1 MGKSIYFKNKFW
13 CIIIVKSVKKV
24 NMMQD
29 FQLIVASIKNS
40 MSIWAIIDILVVA
53 FIFYKGYKLIQ
64 ETRAEQLLKGILL
77 IFLLIPISHFL
88 RLNMLNFILTKT
100 LTIGLLSMVII
111 FQPEIR
117 KALEHIGSSTFNDL
131 HIVDNDEELEKLVDE
146 IVEAINN
153 MAAEK
158 TGALIAIEQKIGL
171 DEYIKTGTQI
181 DALISDS
188 LLENIF
194 VKNTP
199 LHDGAMIISYDRI
212 VAAGCVLPLSSNSNI
227 SKLLGTRHR
236 AAIGLSEVSDALVLI
251 VSEETGNISLAVK
264 GRLTKNYDSKKL
276 KNVLLKILKNRRDK
290 EDKSIKGRVGEW
302 LRKLKIKKY

>member
-1 MGKSIYFKNKFW
+1 MIRLGDWSFIITSIEN
-13 CIIIVKSVKKV
+13 
-24 NMMQD
+24 
-29 FQLIVASIKNS
+29 SI
-40 MSIWAIIDILVVA
+40 SIWAVVDILVVA

-77 IFLLIPISHFL
+77 IFLLIPISHIL
-88 RLNMLNFILTKT
+88 RLNMLYFILTKT

-131 HIVDNDEELEKLVDE
+131 HIVNNDEDLENLVDE
-146 IVEAINN
+146 IIEAVDN

-158 TGALIAIEQKIGL
+158 TGALIAIEQKTGL
-171 DEYIKTGTQI
+171 DEYIKTGTKI
-181 DALISDS
+181 DAVISDS
-188 LLENIF
+188 LIENIF

-212 VAAGCVLPLSSNSNI
+212 VAAGCVLPLSSNPNI

-236 AAIGLSEVSDALVLI
+236 AAIGLSEVSDALLII
-251 VSEETGNISLAVK
+251 VSEETGGISLAVK
-264 GRLTKNYDSKKL
+264 GRLTKNYDSSKL
-276 KNVLLKILKNRRDK
+276 KNVILKILRGRRDK
-290 EDKSIKGRVGEW
+290 DDKSIKGRVGRW
-302 LRKLKIKKY
+302 LRKLKIKKF

>member
-1 MGKSIYFKNKFW
+1 MQDIQS
-13 CIIIVKSVKKV
+13 IIV
-24 NMMQD
+24 
-29 FQLIVASIKNS
+29 SIKSS
-40 MSIWAIIDILVVA
+40 MSVWAIIDILVVA

-131 HIVDNDEELEKLVDE
+131 HIVDNDEELERIVDE
-146 IVEAINN
+146 LVEAVNN

-158 TGALIAIEQKIGL
+158 TGALIAIEQKTGL
-171 DEYIKTGTQI
+171 DEYIKTGTSI
-181 DALISDS
+181 DAVISDS
-188 LLENIF
+188 LIENIF

-212 VAAGCVLPLSSNSNI
+212 VAAGCVLPLTSNPNI
-227 SKLLGTRHR
+227 NKLLGTRHR
-236 AAIGLSEVSDALVLI
+236 AAIGLSEVSDAIVLI
-251 VSEETGNISLAVK
+251 VSEETGDISLAIK
-264 GRLTKNYDSKKL
+264 GRITKNYDSKKL
-276 KNVLLKILKNRRDK
+276 KNILLKILRSRRDK

-302 LRKLKIKKY
+302 LRKLRIKKY

>member
-1 MGKSIYFKNKFW
+1 
-13 CIIIVKSVKKV
+13 
-24 NMMQD
+24 MQD
-29 FQLIVASIKNS
+29 IQFIITSLKNS
-40 MSIWAIIDILVVA
+40 MSISAVIDILVVA

-131 HIVDNDEELEKLVDE
+131 HIVDNDEELERVVDE
-146 IVEAINN
+146 IVEAVIN

-158 TGALIAIEQKIGL
+158 TGALIAIEQKTGL
-171 DEYIKTGTQI
+171 DEYIKTGTYV
-181 DALISDS
+181 DAAVSDS
-188 LLENIF
+188 LIENIF

-212 VAAGCVLPLSSNSNI
+212 VAASCVLPLSSNPNI

-236 AAIGLSEVSDALVLI
+236 AAIGLSEVSDALLII
-251 VSEETGNISLAVK
+251 VSEETGGISLAVK
-264 GRLTKNYDSKKL
+264 GRLTKNYDGAKL
-276 KNVLLKILKNRRDK
+276 KNILLKILRGRRDRD
-290 EDKSIKGRVGEW
+290 DKSIKGRVKVW
-302 LRKLKIKKY
+302 LRKLKIRKY

>member
-1 MGKSIYFKNKFW
+1 MQDIQS
-13 CIIIVKSVKKV
+13 IIV
-24 NMMQD
+24 
-29 FQLIVASIKNS
+29 SIKSS
-40 MSIWAIIDILVVA
+40 MSIWAMIDILVVA

-77 IFLLIPISHFL
+77 MLLLIPISHFL

-100 LTIGLLSMVII
+100 LTIGLLSIVII

-131 HIVDNDEELEKLVDE
+131 HIVDNDEELEHIVDE
-146 IVEAINN
+146 LVEAINN

-158 TGALIAIEQKIGL
+158 TGALIAIEQKTGL
-171 DEYIKTGTQI
+171 DEYIKTGTLI
-181 DALISDS
+181 DATISDS
-188 LLENIF
+188 LIENIF

-212 VAAGCVLPLSSNSNI
+212 VAASCVLPLTSNPNI
-227 SKLLGTRHR
+227 NKLLGTRHR
-236 AAIGLSEVSDALVLI
+236 AAIGLSEVSDAIVLI
-251 VSEETGNISLAVK
+251 VSEETGNISLAIK
-264 GRLTKNYDSKKL
+264 GRITRNYDSKKL
-276 KNVLLKILKNRRDK
+276 KNILLKILRNRRDK

-302 LRKLKIKKY
+302 LRKLRIKKY

>member
-1 MGKSIYFKNKFW
+1 
-13 CIIIVKSVKKV
+13 
-24 NMMQD
+24 MQEI
-29 FQLIVASIKNS
+29 QLIIASIKNS
-40 MSIWAIIDILVVA
+40 MSVWAIIDILVVA

-88 RLNMLNFILTKT
+88 RLNMLYFILTKT

-117 KALEHIGSSTFNDL
+117 RALERIGSSTFNDL
-131 HIVDNDEELEKLVDE
+131 HIVDNDEELEFLVDE
-146 IVEAINN
+146 LVIAINN

-158 TGALIAIEQKIGL
+158 TGALIVIEQKTGL
-171 DEYIKTGTQI
+171 DEYIKTGTHI
-181 DALISDS
+181 DAVISDS
-188 LLENIF
+188 LIENIF

-212 VAAGCVLPLSSNSNI
+212 VAAGCVLPLSSNPNI

-236 AAIGLSEVSDALVLI
+236 AAIGISEVSDALILI

-264 GRLTKNYDSKKL
+264 GRLTKNYDSTKL
-276 KNVLLKILKNRRDK
+276 KNVLLKILRNRRDR
-290 EDKSIKGRVGEW
+290 EDKSIKGRVGAW

>member
-1 MGKSIYFKNKFW
+1 MGDLKFIVTSIQ
-13 CIIIVKSVKKV
+13 S
-24 NMMQD
+24 
-29 FQLIVASIKNS
+29 S
-40 MSIWAIIDILVVA
+40 MSIWAIVDILVVA

-77 IFLLIPISHFL
+77 VFLLIPISHFL

-100 LTIGLLSMVII
+100 LTIGVLSMVII

-146 IVEAINN
+146 IVVAVNN

-158 TGALIAIEQKIGL
+158 TGALIAIEQKTGL
-171 DEYIKTGTQI
+171 DEYVKTGTQI
-181 DALISDS
+181 DAVISDS
-188 LLENIF
+188 LIENIF

-212 VAAGCVLPLSSNSNI
+212 VAAGCVLPLSSNPNI

-236 AAIGLSEVSDALVLI
+236 AAIGLSEVSDALLLI
-251 VSEETGNISLAVK
+251 VSEETGGISLAIK
-264 GRLTKNYDSKKL
+264 GRLTKNYDSEKL
-276 KNVLLKILKNRRDK
+276 KHVILKILRARRDK
-290 EDKSIKGRVGEW
+290 DDKSIKGRVGEW
-302 LRKLKIKKY
+302 LRKLRRKNY

>member
-1 MGKSIYFKNKFW
+1 MYNYKQD
-13 CIIIVKSVKKV
+13 CEEV
-24 NMMQD
+24 NEMQD
-29 FQLIVASIKNS
+29 LQFIISSIKNG
-40 MSIWAIIDILVVA
+40 MSVWAVIDILVVA

-131 HIVDNDEELEKLVDE
+131 HIVDNDEELERLVDE
-146 IVEAINN
+146 IVESVNN
-153 MAAEK
+153 MSAEK
-158 TGALIAIEQKIGL
+158 LGALIAIEQKIGL
-171 DEYIKTGTQI
+171 DEYIKTGTHI
-181 DALISDS
+181 DAAVSDALI
-188 LLENIF
+188 ENIF

-212 VAAGCVLPLSSNSNI
+212 VAAGCVLPLSSNFNI

-236 AAIGLSEVSDALVLI
+236 AAIGLSEVSDALLII
-251 VSEETGNISLAVK
+251 VSEETGNVSLAVK
-264 GRLTKNYDSKKL
+264 GRLTKNYDGAKL
-276 KNVLLKILKNRRDK
+276 KLILLKILRGRRDK
-290 EDKSIKGRVGEW
+290 DDKSIKGRVGEW
-302 LRKLKIKKY
+302 LRKLKIKI

>member
-1 MGKSIYFKNKFW
+1 MDGI
-13 CIIIVKSVKKV
+13 
-24 NMMQD
+24 
-29 FQLIVASIKNS
+29 QLVIASIKNS
-40 MSIWAIIDILVVA
+40 LSISAVIDILVVA

-77 IFLLIPISHFL
+77 ILLLIPISHLL

-100 LTIGLLSMVII
+100 LTIGVLSMVII

-131 HIVDNDEELEKLVDE
+131 HIVDNDEELERLVDE
-146 IVEAINN
+146 LVEAINN

-158 TGALIAIEQKIGL
+158 TGALIAIEQKMGL
-171 DEYIKTGTQI
+171 DDYIKTGTQI
-181 DALISDS
+181 DAVISDS
-188 LLENIF
+188 LIENIF

-212 VAAGCVLPLSSNSNI
+212 VAAGCVLPLSSNPNI

-264 GRLTKNYDSKKL
+264 GRLTKNYDGTKL
-276 KNVLLKILKNRRDK
+276 KNVLLKILRNRRDK
-290 EDKSIKGRVGEW
+290 DDKSIKGRVGEW

>member
-1 MGKSIYFKNKFW
+1 MGDWNFIISSIEN
-13 CIIIVKSVKKV
+13 
-24 NMMQD
+24 
-29 FQLIVASIKNS
+29 SI
-40 MSIWAIIDILVVA
+40 SIWAFVDILVVA

-77 IFLLIPISHFL
+77 IFLLIPISHIL
-88 RLNMLNFILTKT
+88 RLNMLYFILTKT

-131 HIVDNDEELEKLVDE
+131 HIVNNDEDLESLVDE
-146 IVEAINN
+146 IIEAVDN

-158 TGALIAIEQKIGL
+158 TGALIAIEQKTGL

-181 DALISDS
+181 DAVISDS
-188 LLENIF
+188 LIENIF

-212 VAAGCVLPLSSNSNI
+212 VAAGCVLPLSSNPNI

-236 AAIGLSEVSDALVLI
+236 AAIGLSEVSDALLII
-251 VSEETGNISLAVK
+251 VSEETGGISLAVK
-264 GRLTKNYDSKKL
+264 GRLTKNYDSSKL
-276 KNVLLKILKNRRDK
+276 KNVILKILRGRRDK
-290 EDKSIKGRVGEW
+290 DDKSIKGRVGRW
-302 LRKLKIKKY
+302 LRKLKIKKS

>member
-1 MGKSIYFKNKFW
+1 
-13 CIIIVKSVKKV
+13 
-24 NMMQD
+24 MQD

>member
-1 MGKSIYFKNKFW
+1 MGDWSFIITSIEN
-13 CIIIVKSVKKV
+13 
-24 NMMQD
+24 
-29 FQLIVASIKNS
+29 SI
-40 MSIWAIIDILVVA
+40 SIWAVVDILVVA

-77 IFLLIPISHFL
+77 IFLLIPISHIL
-88 RLNMLNFILTKT
+88 RLNMLYFILTKT

-131 HIVDNDEELEKLVDE
+131 HIVNNDEDLENLVDE
-146 IVEAINN
+146 IIEAVDN

-158 TGALIAIEQKIGL
+158 TGALIAIEQKTGL
-171 DEYIKTGTQI
+171 DEYIKTGTKI
-181 DALISDS
+181 DAVISDS
-188 LLENIF
+188 LIENIF

-212 VAAGCVLPLSSNSNI
+212 VAAGCVLPLSSNPNI

-236 AAIGLSEVSDALVLI
+236 AAIGLSEVSDALLII
-251 VSEETGNISLAVK
+251 VSEETGGISLAVK
-264 GRLTKNYDSKKL
+264 GRLTKNYDSSKL
-276 KNVLLKILKNRRDK
+276 KNVILKILRGRRDK
-290 EDKSIKGRVGEW
+290 DDKSIKGRVGRW
-302 LRKLKIKKY
+302 LRKLKIKKF

>member
-1 MGKSIYFKNKFW
+1 
-13 CIIIVKSVKKV
+13 
-24 NMMQD
+24 MQD
-29 FQLIVASIKNS
+29 IQLIITSIKNS
-40 MSIWAIIDILVVA
+40 MSISAVIDILVVA

-77 IFLLIPISHFL
+77 ILLLIPVSHLL

-100 LTIGLLSMVII
+100 LTIGVLSMVII

-131 HIVDNDEELEKLVDE
+131 HIVDNDEELEHIVDE
-146 IVEAINN
+146 LVEAINN

-158 TGALIAIEQKIGL
+158 TGALIAIEQKTGL
-171 DEYIKTGTQI
+171 DEYIKTGTKI
-181 DALISDS
+181 DAIISDS
-188 LLENIF
+188 LVENIF

-212 VAAGCVLPLSSNSNI
+212 VAAGCVLPLSGNPNI

-251 VSEETGNISLAVK
+251 VSEETGNISLVVK
-264 GRLTKNYDSKKL
+264 GRLTKNYDSTKL
-276 KNVLLKILKNRRDK
+276 KNVLLKILRNRRDK
-290 EDKSIKGRVGEW
+290 DDKSIKGRVGEW

>member
-1 MGKSIYFKNKFW
+1 MHEMEL
-13 CIIIVKSVKKV
+13 IIASV
-24 NMMQD
+24 
-29 FQLIVASIKNS
+29 KNS
-40 MSIWAIIDILVVA
+40 MSVWAIIDILVVA

-64 ETRAEQLLKGILL
+64 ETGAEQLLKGILL

-88 RLNMLNFILTKT
+88 RLNMLYFILTKT

-117 KALEHIGSSTFNDL
+117 RALERIGSSTFNDL
-131 HIVDNDEELEKLVDE
+131 HIVDNDEELENLVDE
-146 IVEAINN
+146 LVIAINN

-158 TGALIAIEQKIGL
+158 TGALIVIEQKTSL

-188 LLENIF
+188 LIENIF

-212 VAAGCVLPLSSNSNI
+212 VAASCVLPLSSNPNI

-236 AAIGLSEVSDALVLI
+236 AAIGLSEVSDALILI

-264 GRLTKNYDSKKL
+264 GRLTKNYDSTKL
-276 KNVLLKILKNRRDK
+276 KNILLKILRSRRDK

>member
-1 MGKSIYFKNKFW
+1 MGDWSFIITSIEN
-13 CIIIVKSVKKV
+13 
-24 NMMQD
+24 
-29 FQLIVASIKNS
+29 SI
-40 MSIWAIIDILVVA
+40 SIWAVVDILVVA

-77 IFLLIPISHFL
+77 IFLLIPISHIL
-88 RLNMLNFILTKT
+88 RLNMLYFILTKT

-131 HIVDNDEELEKLVDE
+131 HIVNNDEDLENLVDE
-146 IVEAINN
+146 IIEAVDN

-158 TGALIAIEQKIGL
+158 TGALIAIEQKTGL
-171 DEYIKTGTQI
+171 DEYIKTGTKI
-181 DALISDS
+181 DAVISDS
-188 LLENIF
+188 LIENIF

-212 VAAGCVLPLSSNSNI
+212 VAAGCVLPLSSNPNI

-236 AAIGLSEVSDALVLI
+236 AAIGLSEVSDALLII
-251 VSEETGNISLAVK
+251 VSEETGGISLAVK
-264 GRLTKNYDSKKL
+264 GRLTKNYDSSKL
-276 KNVLLKILKNRRDK
+276 KNVILKILRGRRDK
-290 EDKSIKGRVGEW
+290 DDKSIKGRVGRW
-302 LRKLKIKKY
+302 LRKLKIKKS

>member
-1 MGKSIYFKNKFW
+1 
-13 CIIIVKSVKKV
+13 
-24 NMMQD
+24 MMQD